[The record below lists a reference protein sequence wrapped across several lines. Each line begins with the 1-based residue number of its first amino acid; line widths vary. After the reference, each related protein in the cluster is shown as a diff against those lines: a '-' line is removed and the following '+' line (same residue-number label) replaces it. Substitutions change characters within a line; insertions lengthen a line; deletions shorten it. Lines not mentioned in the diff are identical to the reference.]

1 MDFIA
6 LPTTPLRKI
15 FFLAGVYLTVI
26 LLDLLL
32 SIIFTQPSQVVIDKT
47 MPRFSAARALD
58 TTREF
63 VTQFPKRLLGSI
75 ESRQA
80 TSYLTDKLRE
90 MGYEVEYL
98 HYDGRIGG
106 GRQAGRNVLAYKQGE
121 TDEIIAVTAH
131 IDTARPT
138 VQGAAKNGAAIGVL
152 MELAELFSNENT
164 RRSLLFAFTDG
175 GVWGATGAKDLS
187 LNYEKKDRIAAAL
200 TLDGAAPGYLA
211 GFRLD
216 TVGQLSGLTPPGLIK
231 VVEDIVKE
239 QTEFIPVKSAITK
252 LLEKAFM
259 ISLSEQGPL
268 LKAGIPAINL
278 GSFSADRKREKS
290 ILHSSEDTIK
300 NLKIET
306 IDKYG
311 RAAEQIVRTFAES
324 PEIPRSPVRP
334 RMESRAIR
342 IICPIVIVLMAMRFF
357 HQMATSGNLV
367 FCWVR
372 GHLARIF
379 QQDAGETPA
388 HPGVSGGC
396 QIKTFNLTKTG
407 RREFA
412 AFLAAWIPFLVLF
425 AGIRLAYA
433 ARQFPFFDL
442 YPAVAND
449 PVMQNPPWK
458 VFVIIAAAVLFT
470 AIAVWL
476 VARYFLREW
485 SKPDYR
491 NSCAALYC
499 ILIVIVIQSLFYNL
513 FLGIVFFAAPFVLW
527 PMPQNW
533 KLPQSDIGR
542 RLFSIAYIAAAAV
555 PACLATLRLAA
566 HLGFSWNF
574 FWYQTLAL
582 TTGLFSPIAYFMA
595 TAVIAVGIRFTVA
608 TLGTIRK

>member
-32 SIIFTQPSQVVIDKT
+32 SIIFAQPSQVVIDKT
-47 MPRFSAARALD
+47 RPRFSAARALD

-63 VTQFPKRLLGSI
+63 VTQFPKRLFGSI

-200 TLDGAAPGYLA
+200 TLDGAAPGDLA

-342 IICPIVIVLMAMRFF
+342 IICPIVIVLMAMRLF
-357 HQMATSGNLV
+357 H
-367 FCWVR
+367 
-372 GHLARIF
+372 
-379 QQDAGETPA
+379 
-388 HPGVSGGC
+388 

-433 ARQFPFFDL
+433 ARQFPFYDL

-476 VARYFLREW
+476 IARYFLREW

-499 ILIVIVIQSLFYNL
+499 ILIVIVILSLFYNL
-513 FLGIVFFAAPFVLW
+513 FWGIVFFIAPFVLW

-595 TAVIAVGIRFTVA
+595 AAMIAVGIRFTVA